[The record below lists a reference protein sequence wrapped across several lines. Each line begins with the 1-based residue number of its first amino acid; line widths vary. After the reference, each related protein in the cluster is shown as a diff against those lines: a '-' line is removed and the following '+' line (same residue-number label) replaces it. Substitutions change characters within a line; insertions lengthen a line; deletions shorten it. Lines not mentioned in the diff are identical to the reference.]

1 MVGLLCWAARES
13 AENAA
18 RLRTMQGAQDVLE
31 HLSADDRTLKL
42 QALRRVKN
50 SIIGNRTKK
59 IFYSNLGAVGK

>member
-1 MVGLLCWAARES
+1 
-13 AENAA
+13 
-18 RLRTMQGAQDVLE
+18 MQGAQDVLE